1 MSHRGI
7 FLGPGVGGF
16 CLMLAHFS
24 HFFALVAYFFDF
36 LTHLKL
42 SCNFLTF
49 FYDFGS
55 IFRGFGKGL
64 GRILGGF
71 FDDF

>member
-1 MSHRGI
+1 M
-7 FLGPGVGGF
+7 
-16 CLMLAHFS
+16 AHF
-24 HFFALVAYFFDF
+24 FDI

-42 SCNFLTF
+42 ACNFLTF

-71 FDDF
+71 FGDFG